1 MATLLI
7 SLAALAVSIISLVW
21 QFISWLRNGPVI
33 RVKTHYAIPVI
44 AGEMGGS
51 QYLSVSATNRGRA
64 PATITSWG
72 LLLPDDRTTVSNS
85 APLPGV
91 EPLPFRLDPYAESS
105 WYIAAE
111 AVDQICADGG
121 FTHEQIRPFV
131 VVAGQGRRV
140 GKPLR

>member
-21 QFISWLRNGPVI
+21 QFITWLRNGPVI
-33 RVKTHYAIPVI
+33 RVKTYYSIPVV
-44 AGEMGGS
+44 AGQVGNS

-72 LLLPDDRTTVSNS
+72 LLLPDDRAVVTNS

-111 AVDQICADGG
+111 AVDQICTEGG
-121 FTHEQIRPFV
+121 FTHSQIRPYV
-131 VVAGQGRRV
+131 IVAGQGRRV
-140 GKPLR
+140 GKRLH